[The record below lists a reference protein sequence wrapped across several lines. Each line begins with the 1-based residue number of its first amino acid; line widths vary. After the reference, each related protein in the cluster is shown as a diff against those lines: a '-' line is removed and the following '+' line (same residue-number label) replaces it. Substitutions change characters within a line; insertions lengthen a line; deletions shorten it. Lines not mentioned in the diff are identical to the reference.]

1 MLSVLLSILL
11 QVLWLYYF
19 FFLCVASSHAGQF
32 HEPGATAVAPR
43 AKCQG
48 TGKTV
53 SPPRTWSCSIQLPA
67 AARSLPSNSKS
78 NTDAYRHNSPCVN
91 LKVVQNDP
99 FQSNKS
105 IQSASLQRALAS
117 LPPDTRVRGK
127 KVWARHRVNGAEM
140 TGTAGSNTWRHF
152 CIPAHHQTVP
162 MRCLCCARSNEPPAT
177 SSASELLPP
186 NDV

>member
-1 MLSVLLSILL
+1 MAVF
-11 QVLWLYYF
+11 F
-19 FFLCVASSHAGQF
+19 FFLHVASSQAGQF
-32 HEPGATAVAPR
+32 HEPGAAVVALR

-53 SPPRTWSCSIQLPA
+53 SPPRAWSCLIQLPA
-67 AARSLPSNSKS
+67 AAWSLPSDNKS
-78 NTDAYRHNSPCVN
+78 NTDTHRRNSPSVN

-105 IQSASLQRALAS
+105 IQSALLWWVLAR
-117 LPPDTRVRGK
+117 LPPDTCIHGEE
-127 KVWARHRVNGAEM
+127 VWARPRVNGAEM
-140 TGTAGSNTWRHF
+140 TVTASNNTWRHF
-152 CIPAHHQTVP
+152 CIPAHRQPVP
-162 MRCLCCARSNEPPAT
+162 MTCLCCARSNEPPAT